1 VHTHGQ
7 DQPATMIDAI
17 FESAKSFIGR
27 GANQE
32 HIGVM
37 RTVSFFA
44 TIFRQSGKLSEFC
57 VVILLRG
64 ANEKMFCAAYLRTEA
79 VWK

>member
-17 FESAKSFIGR
+17 LESAKSFIGR

-37 RTVSFFA
+37 RTVSFYFCNNFPS
-44 TIFRQSGKLSEFC
+44 ILGKLFEFC
-57 VVILLRG
+57 VV
-64 ANEKMFCAAYLRTEA
+64 
-79 VWK
+79 